1 MLMIVMI
8 SKYIW
13 LIAILYKYRP
23 PLCVLHQAKIN
34 SGTGLRFAQIG
45 LLALENR
52 THNRFPPVVHIV
64 FRFAT
69 HCMID
74 YQTASTVLS

>member
-8 SKYIW
+8 STYIW

-34 SGTGLRFAQIG
+34 SGTGLSARSELVTVFPFLPTLRAVCQRAPRDH
-45 LLALENR
+45 AL
-52 THNRFPPVVHIV
+52 
-64 FRFAT
+64 
-69 HCMID
+69 
-74 YQTASTVLS
+74 